1 MVELAE
7 KPRVYDPDEADLLPA
22 QLYLACRPDEE
33 SGGLML
39 ETRELSEQLVVLGY
53 STLDGFLAGCGAD
66 QPWILLPA
74 AKVREIACVQEGSAM
89 APPTFRFSVLLDA
102 PVPAEM
108 RGTAG
113 GWADDE
119 ADWNETGSEDWT
131 TVHLASRAF
140 NSRAE
145 NVELELQ
152 PMPGDRLAVMAYTS
166 EAALRQGCGSH
177 QAAAPVSAGLLG
189 DVRRQCGAHT
199 ISLDTPL
206 PERLRHGGEE

>member
-1 MVELAE
+1 MAELAE
-7 KPRVYDPDEADLLPA
+7 KLRVYDPDETDLLPA

-39 ETRELSEQLVVLGY
+39 ETRELSGRLVALGY

-66 QPWILLPA
+66 QPWILLPSEE
-74 AKVREIACVQEGSAM
+74 VRAFACVREGSAM
-89 APPTFRFSVLLDA
+89 ESPIFRFGVLLDA
-102 PVPAEM
+102 PVPPEL

-113 GWADDE
+113 GWADEE
-119 ADWNETGSEDWT
+119 ADWNEAESQDWT

-140 NSRAE
+140 SGRPE

-152 PMPGDRLAVMAYTS
+152 PMPGERLAIMAYTS
-166 EAALRQGCGSH
+166 EVALRRACGPH
-177 QAAAPVSAGLLG
+177 QAAAPVPAGLLG
-189 DVRRQCGAHT
+189 DIRRQCGAHT
-199 ISLDTPL
+199 ICLDTPL